1 MILYNVT
8 VNVEDAIHDNW
19 IKWMKEEHIPDVMKT
34 GMFSENKILKLLS
47 KLPEEEGTTY
57 AVQYFCQS
65 LEDLE
70 KYQQEFAP
78 KLQQDHL
85 KKFGNKVIAFRTILE
100 VV

>member
-19 IKWMKEEHIPDVMKT
+19 IKWMKETHIPDVMNT
-34 GMFSENKILKLLS
+34 GMFVESKILKLLS
-47 KLPEEEGTTY
+47 KLPDEEGTTY
-57 AVQYFCQS
+57 AFQYFCNS
-65 LEDLE
+65 LKDLE
-70 KYQQEFAP
+70 NYQHNFAP
-78 KLQQDHL
+78 KLQADHT